1 MATEVTNMQE
11 LSTLSNQLVTKANEL
26 EDTLDSLKKVVNNA
40 RDYDGIDVRSAGNI
54 LKNNLTTLST
64 DIKIATQNIKNYTVG
79 LNTLDTDDF
88 TTQANIFSLNNI
100 KDGFGNFITSTIPG
114 YITTGLNNVATGV
127 SNIVG
132 NIGAAIAY
140 PFTMVV
146 NKINIVGETPDDP
159 SAEEYPREMPYYDQT
174 DYDNVKYGK
183 GTIAS
188 SGCGI
193 TSLAMLATYYT
204 GEEWTPDKCT
214 ALVEQSGTIP
224 KDNVD
229 RMLIAADK
237 IGLSYEQKTTKDI
250 MPSLEEGKT
259 VIALVNNSGHFV
271 VLRGLT
277 EDGKVLVND
286 PYGPWQDAKNV
297 EGQNLKFN
305 ENGHIVQNDIN
316 LSAGRIWVFDGLSSE
331 KNQPIT
337 I

>member
-11 LSTLSNQLVTKANEL
+11 LSALSNQLVTKANEL
-26 EDTLDSLKKVVNNA
+26 EDTLNRLKKTVNNA
-40 RDYDGIDVRSAGNI
+40 RDYDGIDVSSAGNI

-64 DIKIATQNIKNYTVG
+64 DIKIAAQNIKNYTVG

-88 TTQANIFSLNNI
+88 TTQANIFSLSNI
-100 KDGFGNFITSTIPG
+100 KDDFGNFITSTIPG
-114 YITTGLNNVATGV
+114 YITTGFNNVATGV

-132 NIGAAIAY
+132 NIGGAITY

-146 NKINIVGETPDDP
+146 NKINIVEETPNE
-159 SAEEYPREMPYYDQT
+159 AITEESPREMPLYDQT
-174 DYDNVKYGK
+174 DYGDVKYGS
-183 GTIAS
+183 GTIAT

-204 GEEWTPDKCT
+204 GEEWTPDKCA
-214 ALVEQSGTIP
+214 ALVDQSGILP

-286 PYGPWQDAKNV
+286 PYGPWQDAKDA

-305 ENGHIVQNDIN
+305 ENGYIVQNDIN
-316 LSAGRIWVFDGLSSE
+316 LSAGRIWVFDGMSSE
-331 KNQPIT
+331 KSQSIT
-337 I
+337 V